1 MGVIM
6 AEEKKELSNR
16 SKQRLKIAAGLL
28 RKSGVE
34 LNVKRDVFYPHI
46 LGVIEA
52 LPEDQKQKLKSN
64 VDWVEDYE
72 NASPKDEKSAGR

>member
-1 MGVIM
+1 M
-6 AEEKKELSNR
+6 AEEKKELSSR

-28 RKSGVE
+28 RKTGVD
-34 LNVKRDVFYPHI
+34 LNVKREVFYPHI

-52 LPEDQKQKLKSN
+52 LPKGQKEQLKSN

-72 NASPKDEKSAGR
+72 NASLNNEKSAGR